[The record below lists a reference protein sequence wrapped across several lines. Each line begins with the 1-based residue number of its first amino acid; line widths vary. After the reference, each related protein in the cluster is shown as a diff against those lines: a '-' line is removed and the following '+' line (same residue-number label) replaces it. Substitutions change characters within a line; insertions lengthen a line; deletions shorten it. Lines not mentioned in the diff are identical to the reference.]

1 MPLRLWIRDRDRRR
15 DPAPIDATGYR
26 AVLVGTAAWAIATV
40 AVLAFP
46 EATGASGDPAVLVTC
61 GVGVLLGLIGLVY
74 TGRRTG

>member
-15 DPAPIDATGYR
+15 DPPPVDATGRR
-26 AVLVGTAAWAIATV
+26 AVAVGTAAWVVAAIG
-40 AVLAFP
+40 VLAFP
-46 EATGASGDPAVLVTC
+46 EATGASDDPAVLVTC